1 MHDNLR
7 PDSYENGN
15 NNKMKCNPCNAI
27 QRGRLHQRNLNID
40 YFTINILIFIVK

>member
-15 NNKMKCNPCNAI
+15 NNKMKCNP
-27 QRGRLHQRNLNID
+27 GRLHQRNLNID